1 MYRKVLEKV
10 ANIGTVALLGYEIGS
25 HVDQNENEKPI
36 TDNKVH
42 TEIIIFAII
51 LLLLIIVAIT
61 VKFLVKKRPI
71 V

>member
-1 MYRKVLEKV
+1 MYRKILEKV

-25 HVDQNENEKPI
+25 HVENESEKPI

-42 TEIIIFAII
+42 TEIIIAAII
-51 LLLLIIVAIT
+51 LLLLIVVAIT
-61 VKFLVKKRPI
+61 VKFLIKKRPI